1 MVALT
6 NNHQQNYTSNLSVEA
21 LQDVG
26 GTLQDLNAMNQTLT
40 QNLASQA
47 SRLSPSDIA
56 NYEAALSA
64 NVDTQNKAMAA
75 AASQGMNLGNN
86 LRQASNNLVNQIMIT
101 DILQDE
107 VNNSERAYE
116 ALKQNNIDKLRMIDI
131 NTYYTEKYRAQTDLM
146 KLIIYFAIPLL
157 LLTILAN
164 KGIIS
169 NNIAY
174 GIGGVILLIG
184 VVMVIMKV
192 YDLNNRDNMNF
203 REINVGYNAQ
213 EVKDNERG
221 QSADALDLGNE
232 FSEFGEDALKKLEK
246 ELGVDCIGED
256 CCDPPNTIWNKKY
269 GTCITPDPNPKGA
282 AEGGTREWVQGGK
295 GKNFH
300 AGWQTVYTD
309 Q

>member
-6 NNHQQNYTSNLSVEA
+6 NNNQQNYTSNLSVEA

-64 NVDTQNKAMAA
+64 NVNTQNKAMAA

-116 ALKQNNIDKLRMIDI
+116 ALKQNNAIQDLKLYCNKIG
-131 NTYYTEKYRAQTDLM
+131 NAG
-146 KLIIYFAIPLL
+146 AI
-157 LLTILAN
+157 A
-164 KGIIS
+164 
-169 NNIAY
+169 
-174 GIGGVILLIG
+174 
-184 VVMVIMKV
+184 
-192 YDLNNRDNMNF
+192 
-203 REINVGYNAQ
+203 
-213 EVKDNERG
+213 
-221 QSADALDLGNE
+221 
-232 FSEFGEDALKKLEK
+232 
-246 ELGVDCIGED
+246 IGEGLKQ
-256 CCDPPNTIWNKKY
+256 NYSIYNIK
-269 GTCITPDPNPKGA
+269 
-282 AEGGTREWVQGGK
+282 
-295 GKNFH
+295 
-300 AGWQTVYTD
+300 
-309 Q
+309 